1 MLASLEIKNYL
12 LIKRLKINFHKGFNT
27 FTGETGAGKSIII
40 DGLKLA
46 LGGRNFKDLKIKENE
61 NIVLNVVFNINDE
74 VLTELKK
81 INIEIEDDYLII
93 KREISHEM
101 KSKIY
106 INNELTTQSQVKEI
120 SNIFIEIQDNYEQQ
134 ELFNDS
140 YFLEYID
147 KIAKLDKEQ
156 LVINY
161 NNFKTS
167 KNEFNKFH
175 NKKEAIKKE
184 IDYLY
189 ENLSKLKNLNPHKN
203 EYSELINKKNLL
215 KNKKQLINI
224 SNELMKLMESY
235 DESSDILIN
244 IGKNLDKLL
253 LINNDYKVIN
263 EKFNE
268 NLSLLS
274 ENLNEIKN
282 NILIDEEETNTIE
295 EIDNRIYAYNSLA
308 KINNIEPEKINELF
322 VNLSNTIEELKNYE
336 NTLSKFKKKYEED
349 KNDYIKEAN
358 LISKE
363 RKNVGLLI
371 SKEIN
376 LNLPMVNIEQGEIQ
390 FNFNQ
395 KNENNYSKDGIDDID
410 VGFKTIKNSDFSS
423 IKKVAS
429 GGELSRLLLI
439 MKTLISENDQN
450 KTIIFDEVDSGLSG
464 KVAGVVATKI
474 VKISKHNQVLA
485 ITHSPQVA
493 AKADKHWKIIKNIK
507 DFNTME
513 SSIIELNQEQRIDEI
528 ANIFSGSNLSEAS
541 RKVAKDLLLKSE

>member
-224 SNELMKLMESY
+224 SNELMRLMESY

>member
-224 SNELMKLMESY
+224 SNELMRLMESY

-244 IGKNLDKLL
+244 IGRNLDKLL

-349 KNDYIKEAN
+349 MNDYIKEAN

>member
-175 NKKEAIKKE
+175 NKKDAIKKE

-224 SNELMKLMESY
+224 SNELMRLMESY

-253 LINNDYKVIN
+253 LINNNYKVIN

>member
-395 KNENNYSKDGIDDID
+395 KNEDNYSKDGIDDID

>member
-224 SNELMKLMESY
+224 INELMRLMESY

-395 KNENNYSKDGIDDID
+395 KNEDNYSKDGIDDID

>member
-175 NKKEAIKKE
+175 NKKDAIKKE

-224 SNELMKLMESY
+224 SNELMRLMESY